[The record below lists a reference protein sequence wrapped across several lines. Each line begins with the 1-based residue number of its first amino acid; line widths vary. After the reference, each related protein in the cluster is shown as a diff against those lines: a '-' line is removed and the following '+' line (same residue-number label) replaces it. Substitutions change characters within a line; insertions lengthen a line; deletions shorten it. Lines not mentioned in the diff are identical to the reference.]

1 MNELIEIFQAPFLQR
16 ALAAMILAGV
26 SGAVVGSFIVLRRMA
41 FMGGALTHTILPG
54 VVAAY
59 ALDVSLYVG
68 AFAAALLTAGGVS
81 LLAARG
87 DLREDTAIGVMLS
100 GMFALG
106 VLMMAL
112 VDSFADFSSI
122 LFGNILAVAPGDLWL
137 IGAITLVVLAT
148 VAFFYKEL
156 ELSTV
161 DPAYSEQIG
170 ARPGLMRV
178 LILVLTAA
186 SVVSALKLMGAL
198 LTTALLLIPAATA
211 TLFGRSLWMVIV
223 LGVAVATL
231 GGLGGMVLSVDR
243 DWPAAS
249 SIVLVLW
256 GTFTAGWLFKRVLLQ
271 RRVGLP
277 ATGPA

>member
-1 MNELIEIFQAPFLQR
+1 MTDVIEIFQAPFMQR
-16 ALAAMILAGV
+16 ALAALLLAGL
-26 SGAVVGSFIVLRRMA
+26 SGAVVGAFIVLRRMA

-59 ALDVSLYVG
+59 ALEVSLYLG
-68 AFAAALLTAGGVS
+68 AFAAALLTAAGVN
-81 LLAARG
+81 LLAAKG
-87 DLREDTAIGVMLS
+87 ELREDTAIGVMLS

-106 VLMMAL
+106 VLLMAL

-137 IGAITLVVLAT
+137 IGGITAFVLLC
-148 VAFFYKEL
+148 VAAFYKEL

-161 DPAYSEQIG
+161 DPAYCEQIG
-170 ARPGLMRV
+170 AHPGWMRV

-211 TLFGRSLWMVIV
+211 TLFGRSLAMVIV
-223 LGVAVATL
+223 IGAVVATV
-231 GGLGGMVLSVDR
+231 GGVGGMVLSVDR

-256 GTFTAGWLFKRVLLQ
+256 GCFTAGWLFKRVLRF
-271 RRVGLP
+271 RRTGGL
-277 ATGPA
+277 ATSAA